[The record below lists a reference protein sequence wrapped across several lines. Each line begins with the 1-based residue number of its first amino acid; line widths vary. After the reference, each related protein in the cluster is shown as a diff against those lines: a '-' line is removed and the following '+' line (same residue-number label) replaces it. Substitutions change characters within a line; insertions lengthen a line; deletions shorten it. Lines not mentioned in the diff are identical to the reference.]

1 MLVYC
6 PDLPLE
12 FYLFYIQIFALV
24 TVLVTCVS
32 GMSHAPF
39 QRLIQSIGKL

>member
-12 FYLFYIQIFALV
+12 FYLFYIQIFALG
-24 TVLVTCVS
+24 TVLIPSVFE
-32 GMSHAPF
+32 MSHASAKADPK
-39 QRLIQSIGKL
+39 QK